1 MPQRILVKL
10 RSTVPLSLAASGVR
24 LRPLFD
30 ESPVSPS
37 AAIADRVPWQ
47 VAEIPEDVSPWDT
60 AHNQV
65 SRALGLDGSAILFAE
80 PDLKQEPFAGFDQ
93 NPPAERAP
101 ALRGVP
107 PSPPFGWHLEDAY
120 SELRAAREKAEK
132 NRIVRIAHLDTGY
145 DPNHPACP
153 QNILSALERSFVDDA
168 GNPNSAS
175 DPNRRHLLDQSGHG
189 TGTIGILAGRSIN
202 RGGFNDIL
210 GGAPDAEV
218 LPIRVS
224 NSVVLFWTS
233 ALAAGL
239 RYAVDQNCD
248 VVSLSMGGLPSKAWS
263 ETVNLAYESGVC
275 IVAASGDCIFGLP
288 THYVVYPARYHR
300 VIAACGVMS
309 DSRPYYDLPPNLI
322 EGNWGPDS
330 SMTSAV
336 ASYTPNIPWAKFG
349 TTDVDGDGAGTSA
362 ATPQIAAAA
371 ALWLQQ
377 HDPKLPEAWMKAEAV
392 RQALFTSARAL
403 DPSHFGYGIL
413 KAAAALEQPLSRG
426 LVKAPLDND
435 SFAFL
440 RVLTGLG
447 VAGPPSR
454 EAMFNLEITQRWL
467 MNTDLQNAIPD
478 PDAARP
484 VPNKQL
490 AQFFDAAIADPQA
503 SNALKAFL
511 RERASNL
518 LDAPLPAG
526 PAPVS
531 PSASSD
537 RARPARLLLSRP
549 IDVEPPVARRLRVY
563 AFDPS
568 LAVKTQT
575 ASINETTLNIKWEQN
590 LGPGPVGEYIEV
602 IDHDPASEAY
612 YEPANLN
619 HPNVLARD
627 GFDPSEGDPRF
638 HQQMVYA
645 VTMKTIS
652 HFERALGRVAF
663 WRPRPN
669 PTNTMDDSGFVQRLR
684 VYPHALRQAN
694 AYYSPD
700 KIGLLFGYFQA
711 QSDDPSVQLP
721 SGTVF
726 TCLSHDIIAHET
738 THALLDGMHRR
749 FNEPSNPD
757 VLAFHEAFAD
767 IVALFQHFTI
777 PEVLES
783 QIARTRGD
791 LESES
796 LLGGLAL
803 QFGLSTNGRNAL
815 RNAIGTIEVQPDGT
829 KTWRKLVVTPSD
841 YGKATG
847 THARGAVL
855 VAAVFNAYVTIYNAR
870 VADLLRIYTNGTGVL
885 PNGAIH
891 PDLVKRLAREA
902 NKAAMHVLTM
912 CIRALD
918 YIPPVDLTF
927 GDYLRGV
934 ITADL
939 DLVQEDRYN
948 YRIAFIEAFAR
959 RGIFPRDLHTLS
971 VEGLCW
977 QGLAVEDAP
986 KPLINALILIEQYLN
1001 ESRSLNRK
1009 GLFDLTH
1016 DYRAQLH
1023 GKLKQAFSSDPELA
1037 ESLGLD
1043 PKLVN
1048 ESSTPRLEFEVHSL
1062 RRSERVGPDGQ
1073 RLPLIV
1079 LVLAQERPLELEGAP
1094 QPFPFRGGS
1103 TLILELGS
1111 RALKAQQFI
1120 NIKYVITKRLVSQE
1134 REQRLRQ
1141 YLTSAIRPLRETYFG
1156 PETREPFALLHDQ
1169 AAMEDAR

>member
-1 MPQRILVKL
+1 MSQRVLVKL
-10 RSTVPLSLAASGVR
+10 REGVSLSLAAPASQ

-30 ESPVSPS
+30 EPAGSSSLGLAAGSPWYL
-37 AAIADRVPWQ
+37 AD
-47 VAEIPEDVSPWDT
+47 IPEDSSPWDS
-60 AHNQV
+60 AHNQMFA
-65 SRALGLDGSAILFAE
+65 ALGLDGSAILFAE
-80 PDLKQEPFAGFDQ
+80 PDLKQEPLAGYDK
-93 NPPAERAP
+93 NPLAGAGLTAIPS
-101 ALRGVP
+101 
-107 PSPPFGWHLEDAY
+107 SPPFGWHLDDSF
-120 SELRAAREKAEK
+120 SELRSARSAAQK
-132 NRIVRIAHLDTGY
+132 NTTVRIGHLDTGY
-145 DPNHPACP
+145 DPNHPAKP
-153 QNILSALERSFVDDA
+153 KNILTALERSFVDDG
-168 GNPNSAS
+168 GNPNTAA
-175 DPNRRHLLDQSGHG
+175 DPNRRALLDQSGHG
-189 TGTIGILAGRSIN
+189 TGTIGILAGAHVDQ
-202 RGGFNDIL
+202 GDLHDLL

-218 LPIRVS
+218 LPIRIS
-224 NSVVLFWTS
+224 NTVVLFWTS

-239 RYAVDQNCD
+239 RYAVDHRCD
-248 VVSLSMGGLPSKAWS
+248 VISLSMGGLPSRAWS
-263 ETVNLAYESGVC
+263 ETVNLAYEMGIC
-275 IVAASGDCIFGLP
+275 IVAASGDCVFGLP
-288 THYVVYPARYHR
+288 THHVVYPARYKR

-309 DSRPYYDLPPNLI
+309 DGKPYYDLPPNII

-330 SMTSAV
+330 AMTAAI
-336 ASYTPNIPWAKFG
+336 ASYTPNIPWPELGSTNVK
-349 TTDVDGDGAGTSA
+349 GDGAGTSA
-362 ATPQIAAAA
+362 ATPQVAAAA

-377 HDPKLPEAWMKAEAV
+377 HNPQLAEPWMRAEAV
-392 RQALFTSARAL
+392 RQALFTSANPVDAT
-403 DPSHFGYGIL
+403 HFGRGIL
-413 KAAAALEQPLSRG
+413 KAKKTLGQPISPG
-426 LVKAPLDND
+426 LVKAPVDND
-435 SFAFL
+435 SFAFF
-440 RVLTGLG
+440 RVITGLG
-447 VAGPPSR
+447 IAGTPAR
-454 EAMFNLEITQRWL
+454 EAMFNLELTQRWL
-467 MNTDLQNAIPD
+467 MNANLQEAIPD

-490 AQFFDAAIADPQA
+490 ANFFDAVLADLLA
-503 SNALKAFL
+503 SNALKSFL
-511 RERASNL
+511 KERVRSL
-518 LDAPLPAG
+518 LDAPVPAG
-526 PAPVS
+526 PEPQTQS
-531 PSASSD
+531 KSKD
-537 RARPARLLLSRP
+537 RVLPARLLLSRP
-549 IDVEPPVARRLRVY
+549 IDVDAPAARRLRVY

-575 ASINETTLNIKWEQN
+575 AAINQTTLSIKWEKD
-590 LGPGPVGEYIEV
+590 LLPGPVGEYIEV
-602 IDHDPASEAY
+602 VDHDPASEAF

-619 HPNVLARD
+619 HIHVLARD

-645 VTMKTIS
+645 VTMKTIT

-669 PTNTMDDSGFVQRLR
+669 PTDPFDDSGFTQRLR

-700 KIGLLFGYFQA
+700 KIALLFGYFQA
-711 QSDDPSVQLP
+711 QSDDPGAQLP

-757 VLAFHEAFAD
+757 VLALHEAFAD

-777 PEVLES
+777 PEVLEA

-803 QFGLSTNGRNAL
+803 QFGLATNGRNAL
-815 RNAIGTIEVQPDGT
+815 RNAIGKFEEQKDGT
-829 KTWRKLVVTPSD
+829 RVWRKLDPKPTD
-841 YGKATG
+841 YATATG

-870 VADLLRIYTNGTGVL
+870 IADLLRIYTNGTGIL

-902 NKAAMHVLTM
+902 NKAAVHVLTM

-918 YIPPVDLTF
+918 YIPPVDVTF
-927 GDYLRGV
+927 GDYLRGI

-939 DLVQEDRYN
+939 DLVDEDRYS
-948 YRIAFIEAFAR
+948 YRVAFIEAFAR

-971 VEGLCW
+971 VEGLRW
-977 QGLAVEDAP
+977 QGLAVDDAP
-986 KPLINALILIEQYLN
+986 KPLVSALLMVEQYLN
-1001 ESRSLNRK
+1001 ESRALNRK
-1009 GLFDLTH
+1009 ALFELTH
-1016 DYRAQLH
+1016 EYRRQLH
-1023 GKLKQAFSSDPELA
+1023 SKLKSAFASDPELA

-1048 ESSTPRLEFEVHSL
+1048 ESQTTPRVEFEVHSL

-1079 LVLAQERPLELEGAP
+1079 LVLTQERPLELDGAP

-1103 TLILELGS
+1103 TLILELAS
-1111 RALKAQQFI
+1111 REQRAQQFI

-1134 REQRLRQ
+1134 REQRIRQ
-1141 YLTSAIRPLRETYFG
+1141 YLTSAARPLRQTYFG
-1156 PETREPFALLHDQ
+1156 PETREPFALLHDL
-1169 AAMEDAR
+1169 AAMEDPR